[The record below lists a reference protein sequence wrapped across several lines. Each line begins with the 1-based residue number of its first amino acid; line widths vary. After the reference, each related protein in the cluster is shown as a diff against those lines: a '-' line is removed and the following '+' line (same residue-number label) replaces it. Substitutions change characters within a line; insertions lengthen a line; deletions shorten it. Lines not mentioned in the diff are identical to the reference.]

1 MAGYSRPTD
10 LAAALSLL
18 AERQPVILAGGTDH
32 FPARVA
38 AGPAEDILDITAL
51 AGLRAIERRGDHLW
65 VPCLATWADVG
76 AANLPAGLEALTQAA
91 AQIGG
96 VQIQNT
102 ATLCGNLCNASPAA
116 DGIPPLLALDA
127 EVELAS
133 LAGRRRMSLDAFLL
147 GPRQT
152 ARRPEE
158 MLLGLHIPLP
168 VAPSRSVFAKLGAR
182 RYLVISIV
190 MLALVAEFGADGMIS
205 RARVAVGAC
214 GPRARRL
221 PALEAAL
228 AGARPDPALL
238 RRAHL
243 APLLPIDDM
252 RGTAAYRLDAVA
264 TLLRRALAGMLP
276 A

>member
-1 MAGYSRPTD
+1 MTGYSRPTD
-10 LAAALSLL
+10 LAAALSQL
-18 AERQPVILAGGTDH
+18 AARRPVILAGGTDH
-32 FPARVA
+32 FPARMA

-65 VPCLATWADVG
+65 VPCLATWADLR
-76 AANLPAGLEALTQAA
+76 AATLPAGLEAQAQAA

-96 VQIQNT
+96 VQIQNA

-133 LAGRRRMSLDAFLL
+133 LAGRRRMHLDAFLL
-147 GPRQT
+147 GPRST

-168 VAPSRSVFAKLGAR
+168 MAPARSVFAKLGAR

-190 MLALVAEFGADGMIS
+190 MLALVAEFRPDGMIA

-214 GPRARRL
+214 GPRAWRL

-228 AGARPDPALL
+228 AGQFPDPALISP
-238 RRAHL
+238 AHL
-243 APLLPIDDM
+243 APLAPIDDI
-252 RGTAAYRLDAVA
+252 RGSGAYRLDAVA
-264 TLLRRALAGMLP
+264 TLLRRALADMVP
-276 A
+276 T